1 MIRGE
6 LWWVDLGIPFGSES
20 GFRRPVV
27 ILQNDFFNKSQ
38 IKTTIIIPLSTNM
51 LLAEA
56 PGNIIITKRE
66 SKLNNDSVIIL
77 SQIKAVDRA
86 RLIKKNS
93 KIDRTIM
100 EKIENN
106 LMFILGINRI

>member
-6 LWWVDLGIPFGSES
+6 LWWVDLGVPFGSGS

-38 IKTTIIIPLSTNM
+38 IKTTIILPLSTNM
-51 LLAEA
+51 ILADA
-56 PGNIIITKRE
+56 PGNIIITKKE
-66 SKLNNDSVIIL
+66 SKLNKNSVIIL
-77 SQIKAVDRA
+77 SQVKAVDRA
-86 RLIKKNS
+86 RLIEKIS

-106 LMFILGINRI
+106 IMFILGINRI

>member
-1 MIRGE
+1 MTRGE
-6 LWWVDLGIPFGSES
+6 LWWVDLGVPFGSES

-38 IKTTIIIPLSTNM
+38 IKTTIILPLSSNM
-51 LLAEA
+51 MLADA
-56 PGNIIITKRE
+56 PGNIIITKKE
-66 SKLNNDSVIIL
+66 SKLNKESVIVL
-77 SQIKAVDRA
+77 SQVKVVDRA
-86 RLIKKNS
+86 RLIEKIS

-106 LMFILGINRI
+106 LLFILGINRI

>member
-1 MIRGE
+1 
-6 LWWVDLGIPFGSES
+6 
-20 GFRRPVV
+20 
-27 ILQNDFFNKSQ
+27 LQNDFFNKSL

-56 PGNIIITKRE
+56 PGNIIITKKE
-66 SKLNNDSVIIL
+66 
-77 SQIKAVDRA
+77 
-86 RLIKKNS
+86 S

-106 LMFILGINRI
+106 LMFILGKNRI

>member
-56 PGNIIITKRE
+56 PGNIIITKKE
-66 SKLNNDSVIIL
+66 SKLKNDSVIIL

-86 RLIKKNS
+86 RLIEKIS

>member
-27 ILQNDFFNKSQ
+27 ILQNDFFNKSL
-38 IKTTIIIPLSTNM
+38 IKTIIIIPLSTNM

-66 SKLNNDSVIIL
+66 SKLNNNSVIVL

-86 RLIKKNS
+86 RLIEKIS
-93 KIDRTIM
+93 KIDRTTM

-106 LMFILGINRI
+106 LMFVLGINRI

>member
-1 MIRGE
+1 MTRGE
-6 LWWVDLGIPFGSES
+6 LWWIDLGVPFGSES

-38 IKTTIIIPLSTNM
+38 IKTTIILPLSTNM
-51 LLAEA
+51 ILADA
-56 PGNIIITKRE
+56 PGNIIITKKE
-66 SKLNNDSVIIL
+66 SKLNKNSVIIL
-77 SQIKAVDRA
+77 SQVKAVDRT
-86 RLIKKNS
+86 RLIEKIT

-106 LMFILGINRI
+106 IMFILGVNKI